1 MTKEKLSSIIKK
13 VNKENEPPGGWKKED
28 VIKVSGSGPAP
39 CNTIIEQ
46 SAHDMTD
53 KEVAASVDLEVSDF
67 SDDGSDIDE
76 LRDILD
82 GNT

>member
-1 MTKEKLSSIIKK
+1 MPKEKLSKIIKD
-13 VNKENEPPGGWKKED
+13 VNKENTPPDGWKKED
-28 VIKVSGSGPAP
+28 KIMS
-39 CNTIIEQ
+39 
-46 SAHDMTD
+46 D